1 MSDSDLSTSGI
12 ATYINF
18 DAPATFRK
26 WPSLNNQ
33 RRTDAGSPY
42 LLVDGTLDE
51 CIRQFLAKPPQVRHL
66 YEIYTS
72 PQPPLVSAALSG
84 EIITELVRL
93 RDFL

>member
-12 ATYINF
+12 ATHINF

-42 LLVDGTLDE
+42 LLVDDTLDQ
-51 CIRQFLAKPPQVRHL
+51 CIRQFLANHPGCGISTRF
-66 YEIYTS
+66 IR
-72 PQPPLVSAALSG
+72 
-84 EIITELVRL
+84 RL
-93 RDFL
+93 RHHLSARSYLQRTLPNLHISGIF